1 MEDEDMEA
9 GMQSVDTMS
18 STPTGVETPEVIDLW
33 KQQRKESERPTDKQL
48 YQLKVLSRRRKWY
61 VVGAQDKA
69 GVKRFDLLKNQKS
82 DKVDVTIHPEELEVM
97 DDVLAAKYEAARE
110 EGKLRNQKEDFSDM
124 LAEECRLYV
133 SYKRF
138 HVAVELEANTNSMDL
153 NPFSL
158 SDLQNKSKRKRK
170 H

>member
-48 YQLKVLSRRRKWY
+48 YQVRASLQFQEEKMVPGTLYGSSHMY

-124 LAEECRLYV
+124 LAE
-133 SYKRF
+133 S
-138 HVAVELEANTNSMDL
+138 
-153 NPFSL
+153 
-158 SDLQNKSKRKRK
+158 KSKRKRK
-170 H
+170 RKH